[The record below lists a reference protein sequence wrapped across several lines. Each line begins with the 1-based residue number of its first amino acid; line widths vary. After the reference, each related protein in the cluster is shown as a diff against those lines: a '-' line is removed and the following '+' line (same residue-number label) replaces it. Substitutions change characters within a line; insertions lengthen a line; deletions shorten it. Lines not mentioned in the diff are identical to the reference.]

1 MSFVFDWKKS
11 PIESDADAADALYRL
26 YRADSVSV
34 RRLQTSRI
42 GTNFEAKM
50 NFVIFNF
57 CFVSVSL
64 LLIHPNFAAADLECV
79 HADVDECRVTN

>member
-42 GTNFEAKM
+42 RNEFRSE
-50 NFVIFNF
+50 NEFRDF
-57 CFVSVSL
+57 
-64 LLIHPNFAAADLECV
+64 
-79 HADVDECRVTN
+79 